1 MAEHWTDRAQRVMK
15 VKGYENTDVASRLG
29 ITEGAVSRLLNDI
42 GEPSFVQ
49 LEEIAKMLDMSLSE
63 LIGEDAIFVSD
74 KQQIRAVELM
84 QDIGQ
89 DMKRPGA
96 KSTGGINF
104 IASVRSGGLLKTE

>member
-1 MAEHWTDRAQRVMK
+1 MAEEWTDRAQREMK

-89 DMKRPGA
+89 DRRDLA
-96 KSTGGINF
+96 
-104 IASVRSGGLLKTE
+104 LKVLEALIL

>member
-1 MAEHWTDRAQRVMK
+1 MAEDWTDRAQRELK

-63 LIGEDAIFVSD
+63 LIGQDAIFVSD

-89 DMKRPGA
+89 DRRDLA
-96 KSTGGINF
+96 
-104 IASVRSGGLLKTE
+104 LKVLEALIL

>member
-1 MAEHWTDRAQRVMK
+1 MAEDWTDRAQRELK

-49 LEEIAKMLDMSLSE
+49 LEEIAKMLNMSLSE

-89 DMKRPGA
+89 DRRDLA
-96 KSTGGINF
+96 
-104 IASVRSGGLLKTE
+104 LKVLEALIL

>member
-1 MAEHWTDRAQRVMK
+1 MAEDWTDRAQRELK

-89 DMKRPGA
+89 DRRDLA
-96 KSTGGINF
+96 
-104 IASVRSGGLLKTE
+104 LKVLEALIL

>member
-1 MAEHWTDRAQRVMK
+1 MAEDWTDRAQREMK

-89 DMKRPGA
+89 DRRDLA
-96 KSTGGINF
+96 
-104 IASVRSGGLLKTE
+104 LKVLEALIL